1 MVPLA
6 LRRLRSFRVYLRMN
20 PGCLG
25 CLGSGVPGVPGVSGL
40 VREGGGLGRLRLAL
54 GCDAG

>member
-25 CLGSGVPGVPGVSGL
+25 CLGSGVPGVSGL
-40 VREGGGLGRLRLAL
+40 VPEGGRLGRLRLAL
-54 GCDAG
+54 GCDAR